1 MKQFEN
7 ALLIVADLGEL
18 KVFKIVKKEGVFDNE
33 VKISYVPEPVTD
45 LDYIAGHKKLQ
56 DLVSDEAG
64 RFGHSHGEAHNLE
77 SEVEKRTLKDIATDI
92 TTITER
98 ENADKLLLAFPK
110 EHFQELME
118 SLSEEVKS
126 KILKAIEA
134 DLVKTHRDELLAH
147 FE

>member
-18 KVFKIVKKEGVFDNE
+18 KVFRVVRKEGIFDNE
-33 VKISYVPEPVTD
+33 LKISYVPEPVTD

-77 SEVEKRTLKDIATDI
+77 SEIKQRTIKDIATDI
-92 TTITER
+92 ATISEH
-98 ENADKLLLAFPK
+98 EKADKLLLAFPK

-118 SLSEEVKS
+118 KLSPEIKS
-126 KILKAIEA
+126 KIIKAIEA
-134 DLVKTHRDELLAH
+134 DLVKTHRDELLTY
-147 FE
+147 FK